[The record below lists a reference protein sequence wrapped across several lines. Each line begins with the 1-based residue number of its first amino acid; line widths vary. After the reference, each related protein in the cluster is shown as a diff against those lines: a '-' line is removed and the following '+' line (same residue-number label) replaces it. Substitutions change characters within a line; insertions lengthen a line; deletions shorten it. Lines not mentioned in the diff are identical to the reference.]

1 MSQGLLGVPCVDWR
15 IGMHCVSSAPVA
27 LVGPGVASRSSE
39 SGGDFFGV
47 FDTLDDMHVSPMSPD
62 SDVDVLDVL
71 NNFEMCVSPMSSDS
85 DVLTLEV
92 LRQSS
97 GSYEEL
103 VRSHAVCA
111 LAVLLQSDSLASIFS
126 YCNDYCRLALGNR
139 WLYRYGVFVSLYR
152 YWYEDWRE
160 AVLDAHIEEWN
171 HADAGPVVD
180 VLCQSCGVRPAD
192 EVLVSVECWQCYD
205 EH

>member
-47 FDTLDDMHVSPMSPD
+47 SDTLDDMHVSPMSPD

-171 HADAGPVVD
+171 HADASPVVD